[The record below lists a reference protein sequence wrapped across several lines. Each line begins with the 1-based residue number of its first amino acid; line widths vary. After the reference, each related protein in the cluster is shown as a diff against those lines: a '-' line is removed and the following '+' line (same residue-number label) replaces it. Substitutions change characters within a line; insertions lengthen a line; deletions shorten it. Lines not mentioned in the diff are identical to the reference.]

1 MPTAERAAEFQLALP
16 GGPVEV
22 LLHDPDGGAVAGRWR
37 FPEGGARLEIDLL
50 SPELCRV
57 DGRRA
62 AEQEVAD
69 GFIPWPRLTFTVNGR
84 AHEVV
89 STDAEVLRRHYGRE
103 HHQEVSY
110 ATPQPF
116 NTAFHAARIE
126 QARRLLR
133 GVTGRVLD
141 LGSGYSLV
149 GMAGPWSF
157 DLVACDWDGE
167 ALREV
172 LRTGRAGAAV
182 RGSAQRVPFAA
193 GGFDAV
199 YAGEIIEHLVER
211 PAALRAWVS
220 LLRPGGRLV
229 LTTPNRR
236 HLWAR
241 VTGREQVQNPEHLH
255 EYTVAELRAEVAAA
269 GARIRHLEGLVLPL
283 PVWVPRRGLRDAV
296 HSVFCRFAP
305 NHPVLLRRVVDLGR
319 PLPWL
324 AQNLALVAER
334 VEPSP
339 HPDLAS
345 SHSASS
351 ARETQRT
358 SGRPH
363 TVSRRRVRARR

>member
-1 MPTAERAAEFQLALP
+1 VAVAERPAAPGFELALAP
-16 GGPVEV
+16 GPVEV
-22 LLHDPDGGAVAGRWR
+22 ILQDPDGGAEVGRWR
-37 FPEGGARLEIDLL
+37 FPDGGDRLRIDLL

-62 AEQEVAD
+62 DQERVAD
-69 GFIPWPRLTFTVNGR
+69 GFIPWPRLTFVVNGR
-84 AHEVV
+84 PCEVV
-89 STDAEVLRRHYGRE
+89 STDAEVLRRHYARE

-116 NTAFHAARIE
+116 NTAFHAARME

-133 GVTGRVLD
+133 GVRGRVLD

-149 GMAGPWSF
+149 GMAGPWDF
-157 DLVACDWDGE
+157 DLYACDWDDE
-167 ALREV
+167 AVREV
-172 LRTGRAGAAV
+172 VRSGRARGAV
-182 RGSAQRVPFAA
+182 RAKAEAVPFLP

-241 VTGREQVQNPEHLH
+241 VTGHEQVQNPEHLH
-255 EYTVAELRAEVAAA
+255 EYTVAELRAEVEAA
-269 GARIRHLEGLVLPL
+269 GARIRHLEGLCLPL
-283 PVWVPRRGLRDAV
+283 PIWVPRRGLRDAV
-296 HSVFCRFAP
+296 HSVFCRFVP
-305 NHPVLLRRVVDLGR
+305 NHPVALRRVVSLGR

-324 AQNLALVAER
+324 AQNLAVVAER
-334 VEPSP
+334 
-339 HPDLAS
+339 
-345 SHSASS
+345 
-351 ARETQRT
+351 R
-358 SGRPH
+358 
-363 TVSRRRVRARR
+363 

>member
-1 MPTAERAAEFQLALP
+1 MAVTQRAAEFELP
-16 GGPVEV
+16 LPEGPVEV
-22 LLHDPDGGAVAGRWR
+22 VLHDPGGGAVAGRWR
-37 FPEGGARLEIDLL
+37 FADGGARLQIDLL

-57 DGRRA
+57 DGRRGD
-62 AEQEVAD
+62 EEEVAD

-89 STDAEVLRRHYGRE
+89 STDAEVLKRHYGRE

-133 GVTGRVLD
+133 GVSGRVLD

-157 DLVACDWDGE
+157 ELYACDWDDD

-172 LRTGRAGAAV
+172 LRSGRARAAV
-182 RGSAQRVPFAA
+182 RGSAQQVPFAPQ
-193 GGFDAV
+193 GFDAV

-211 PAALRAWVS
+211 PEALRAWVS

-255 EYTVAELRAEVAAA
+255 EYTVAELRAEVEAA

-283 PVWVPRRGLRDAV
+283 PLWVPRRGLRDAV
-296 HSVFCRFAP
+296 HSVFCRFLP
-305 NHPVLLRRVVDLGR
+305 NHPLVLRRVVDLGR
-319 PLPWL
+319 PVPWL
-324 AQNLALVAER
+324 AQNLAVVAER
-334 VEPSP
+334 I
-339 HPDLAS
+339 
-345 SHSASS
+345 
-351 ARETQRT
+351 
-358 SGRPH
+358 
-363 TVSRRRVRARR
+363 

>member
-1 MPTAERAAEFQLALP
+1 MALVPRLTASEFEVTLP
-16 GGPVEV
+16 AGPVEV
-22 LLHDPDGGAVAGRWR
+22 VLHDPDGGGVAGHWS
-37 FPEGGARLEIDLL
+37 FAAGGTALEIDLL

-62 AEQEVAD
+62 DEEHIAD
-69 GFIPWPRLTFTVNGR
+69 GFIPWPRLTFVVNGR
-84 AHEVV
+84 THEVV
-89 STDAEVLRRHYGRE
+89 CADAEVLRRHYARE
-103 HHQEVSY
+103 NHQEVSY

-133 GVTGRVLD
+133 GVSGRVLD

-157 DLVACDWDGE
+157 DLVACDWDDG

-172 LRTGRAGAAV
+172 VRSGRAVAAV
-182 RGSAQRVPFAA
+182 RASAQAVPFGPGA
-193 GGFDAV
+193 FDAV

-211 PAALRAWVS
+211 PQALRAWVA

-255 EYTVAELRAEVAAA
+255 EYTVAELRGEIEAA
-269 GARIRHLEGLVLPL
+269 GARIRHLEGLCLPL
-283 PVWVPRRGLRDAV
+283 PIWVPRRGLRDAV
-296 HSVFCRFAP
+296 HSVFCRFIP
-305 NHPVLLRRVVDLGR
+305 NHPVALRRVVSLGR

-324 AQNLALVAER
+324 AQNLAVVAER
-334 VEPSP
+334 
-339 HPDLAS
+339 
-345 SHSASS
+345 
-351 ARETQRT
+351 R
-358 SGRPH
+358 
-363 TVSRRRVRARR
+363 